1 MPPNEHILPNMQW
14 HGNSPVAPMNTG
26 CIETTKKFLFLQIW
40 IPAFHR
46 ALVLMFFRQRGG
58 KAVAPQLVQL
68 WLVWR

>member
-1 MPPNEHILPNMQW
+1 
-14 HGNSPVAPMNTG
+14 MNTG
-26 CIETTKKFLFLQIW
+26 CVETAKAFLFLQTW
-40 IPAFHR
+40 NPAFHR